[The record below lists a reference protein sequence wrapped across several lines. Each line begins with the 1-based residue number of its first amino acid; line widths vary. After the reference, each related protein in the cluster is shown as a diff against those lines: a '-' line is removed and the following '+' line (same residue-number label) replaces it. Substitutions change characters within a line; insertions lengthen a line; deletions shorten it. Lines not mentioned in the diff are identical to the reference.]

1 MYVTFA
7 WPTSQNYTFL
17 GNPGVGKTSVARL
30 FSEMLCD
37 CGLRMNQNF
46 VETKAQELKDG
57 GSDEFRKTI
66 QLAMGGVLFIDEA
79 YDLDPVGDFKGKP
92 IVNEILTLCENERDN
107 ISVVLAGYEDEFQK
121 KFFAYNEGLK
131 SRFKEL
137 IFDDFDEN
145 ELGRIWTG
153 MRNER
158 LWEEE
163 DGVCSVVVKRMVK
176 VSGRKGFGN
185 AREVR
190 KRLEVAT
197 QTAMVRLGDKLSN
210 ETMRLEIED
219 VIGKDPR
226 LESEKLLQ
234 VIGELENKIGW
245 SRVKTT
251 VGELMELCSTN
262 YRRELLGKKP
272 FDISLNR
279 LFLGNPG
286 TLHCST
292 KCESFSTH
300 RC

>member
-1 MYVTFA
+1 MRATVT
-7 WPTSQNYTFL
+7 WHSSQNYTFL

-37 CGLRMNQNF
+37 CGLRSNQNF
-46 VETKAQELKDG
+46 VEKKAQELKDG

-66 QLAMGGVLFIDEA
+66 QSAMGGVLFIDEA

-121 KFFAYNEGLK
+121 KFFAYNDGLK

-137 IFDDFDEN
+137 MFDDFDEN

-153 MRNER
+153 MRKER
-158 LWEEE
+158 HWEED
-163 DGVCSVVVKRMVK
+163 DGVCSVAVKRMVK
-176 VSGRKGFGN
+176 MSDRKGFGN

-190 KRLEVAT
+190 KRLEAAT
-197 QTAMVRLGDKLSN
+197 QTAMTRLGDRLSN

-234 VIGELENKIGW
+234 VIDELESKIGW
-245 SRVKTT
+245 SRVKKT
-251 VGELMELCSTN
+251 VGELLELCSTN
-262 YRRELLGKKP
+262 YQRELLGKKP

-286 TLHCST
+286 TSPSINT
-292 KCESFSTH
+292 SSFSSH
-300 RC
+300 RS